1 MARKKFKETKV
12 GKFLKNKAPHIL
24 EAVGDVLPNSGALGL
39 VKGIIESDKELSED
53 DKQKSL
59 KLLEMDIMEMNNV
72 SKRWSSDMGSDSWL
86 SKNVRP
92 LTLVYLL
99 AFMGVIIIC
108 DSLNIKFEVK
118 EAYIK
123 LLEALLITVVF
134 AYFGSRGAEKFKK
147 ISNEKK

>member
-1 MARKKFKETKV
+1 
-12 GKFLKNKAPHIL
+12 
-24 EAVGDVLPNSGALGL
+24 L

-53 DKQKSL
+53 DKQKSI